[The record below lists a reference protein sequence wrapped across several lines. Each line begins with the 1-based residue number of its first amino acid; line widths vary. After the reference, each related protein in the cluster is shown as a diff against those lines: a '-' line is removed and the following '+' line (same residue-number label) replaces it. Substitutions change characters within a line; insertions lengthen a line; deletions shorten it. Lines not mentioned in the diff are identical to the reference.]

1 MCRRNPPSKISNRLA
16 KQLSIA
22 LLTLTFIA
30 PTVLSTAFAAEATMQ
45 LEKTLGSQALI
56 DAQTLIRKG
65 DFNAAYLL
73 LEPLEAERAGEVDYD
88 YLLGIAAV
96 ESDRLTRGAF
106 ALERVLATDPSH
118 KDARAEMAKAHFL
131 LGETEA
137 SKTEFNNV
145 LQENPDEITKKAI
158 EKLLTDIQKAEGTT
172 TTYAAYLD
180 FGLGWDSNVSSV
192 PNITSIAVPIFGGTF
207 QLGNTALAKSDN
219 FANLAAGISF
229 RHPFTKQLSVFGGV
243 GGTNHLNGSE
253 TAFNNSALDFNA
265 GLQYVQDKNN
275 LTFALQDNHFDLDTE
290 GFRHAYGGSAQW
302 LYNINAYNQGGFYTQ
317 FTRLNYTAN
326 SSRNSDRTIVGINAG
341 HAFQGDSK
349 PVIFASY
356 YGGRDVA
363 RNVDINAISQ
373 DVLGLRLGGQLNF
386 NEQWQLFS
394 TFSYELREND
404 RKDPAFLKIRQDNQY
419 DAALGMRYSPARDWT
434 IKPQISYTKN
444 DSNIELNSYDR
455 SIVSI
460 NVRKDF
466 SW

>member
-1 MCRRNPPSKISNRLA
+1 MYCRYQPSKRTKSLA
-16 KQLSIA
+16 KRFSMA
-22 LLTLTFIA
+22 LLTFAFIA
-30 PTVLSTAFAAEATMQ
+30 PAVFTAAFAAETIR
-45 LEKTLGSQALI
+45 LEQTLGSQALV

-88 YLLGIAAV
+88 YLLGVAAV
-96 ESDRLTRGAF
+96 ESNRLTRGAF

-118 KDARAEMAKAHFL
+118 KDARAEMAKAHYL

-137 SKTEFNNV
+137 SKAEFNNV
-145 LQENPDEITKKAI
+145 LQQNPDEKTKKTI
-158 EKLLTDIQKAEGTT
+158 ESLLTAIQKAEGTT

-192 PNITSIAVPIFGGTF
+192 PNITSIAVPIFGGTL

-229 RHPFTKQLSVFGGV
+229 RHPFTKQFSVFGGV

-253 TAFNNSALDFNA
+253 TAFDNSTLDFNA

-275 LTFALQDNHFDLDTE
+275 LTFALQDNHFDLDSE

-302 LYNINAYNQGGFYTQ
+302 LYNINAYNQAGVYAQ
-317 FTRLNYTAN
+317 YTRLNYTAN
-326 SSRNSDRTIVGINAG
+326 SSRNSDRTIVGINAA
-341 HAFQGDSK
+341 HAFQSNAK

-363 RNVDINAISQ
+363 RDSSLDFLSQ
-373 DVLGLRLGGQLNF
+373 DILGVRAGGQF
-386 NEQWQLFS
+386 EINEKWQLFC

-404 RKDPAFLKIRQDNQY
+404 RRDPAFLKIRQDNQY
-419 DAALGMRYSPARDWT
+419 DATLGLRYSPARDWT

-444 DSNIELNSYDR
+444 DSNIALNSYDR